1 MMSASKKK
9 PRNQQTEVLELNENE
24 NTAQQNLWDT
34 LKAALQGKFI
44 GLNLV
49 PTVKKGI
56 RKNTNKRHHGAT
68 QNLGKTKTNQ
78 IQTQSTARINK
89 NQSINQ

>member
-1 MMSASKKK
+1 MK
-9 PRNQQTEVLELNENE
+9 
-24 NTAQQNLWDT
+24 TAQQNLWDT
-34 LKAALQGKFI
+34 LKAALQGKSI

-56 RKNTNKRHHGAT
+56 RKNTNKRLHGAT

-78 IQTQSTARINK
+78 I
-89 NQSINQ
+89 